1 MVTTFHSLKISL
13 ASCPVF
19 FLSPYSA
26 VTLDFNCN
34 DNLIPGPSSSLA
46 SSSETILTLF
56 LKPPTFPVQ
65 VFSIYLFY
73 DSLRLSTHQ
82 QVFFLPF
89 QKPALCLLPYLS
101 SLDFTDLHFFHSIY
115 HMMNSPVSLPFL
127 LHLCLGRRVFG
138 VVGRGQKSY
147 KQAVCTAVKSW

>member
-1 MVTTFHSLKISL
+1 MRRGPPGCTISYHSSLQLYNKFMVTTLHSLKISL

-19 FLSPYSA
+19 FLSPYAA

-73 DSLRLSTHQ
+73 DSSRLSTHQ

-89 QKPALCLLPYLS
+89 QKPPLCLLPSLS
-101 SLDFTDLHFFHSIY
+101 SLDYTDLHFFHSI
-115 HMMNSPVSLPFL
+115 HNMLNFPILLPFL
-127 LHLCLGRRVFG
+127 LHLCLGR
-138 VVGRGQKSY
+138 
-147 KQAVCTAVKSW
+147 